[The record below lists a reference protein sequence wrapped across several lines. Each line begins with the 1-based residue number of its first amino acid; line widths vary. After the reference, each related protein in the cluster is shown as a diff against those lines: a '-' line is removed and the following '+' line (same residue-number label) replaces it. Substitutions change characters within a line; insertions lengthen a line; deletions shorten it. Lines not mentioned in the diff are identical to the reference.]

1 MTETTA
7 APDVAWAKAPL
18 DRQALR
24 TTLSNFHTLSYRNT
38 VDGFLASAK
47 NSGTHWVKFMLSNA
61 MAAQWG
67 KPAPARTTGEAADDF
82 IGPAKA
88 RRRYPE
94 LPNIGRTHTIPSALL
109 TPAPVRALFPLKPT
123 VVLVRDIRQAMLS
136 NYVKWRDDYGVSL
149 AEYVRGAPGGKRFIA
164 DVWWYVLFFNRWGD
178 MARAGAPVLVARYED
193 VQADPAGQI
202 RRMADHWKLGL
213 DDAAIAAGA
222 AVSGREAMRALQD
235 PNFQEV
241 IIPKAEVRNQVAF
254 SAEDEAF
261 LDAVFVRYLRHDF
274 GYGYPGRR

>member
-1 MTETTA
+1 MTNDSA
-7 APDVAWAKAPL
+7 APDVSWAKAQL

-24 TTLSNFHTLSYRNT
+24 TTLSNFHTLSHGKV

-67 KPAPARTTGEAADDF
+67 KPPPARTTGEAADDF
-82 IGPAKA
+82 IGPAKTK
-88 RRRYPE
+88 RRYPD

-109 TPAPVRALFPLKPT
+109 TGGIGKAVAPLKPT

-149 AEYVRGAPGGKRFIA
+149 SEYVRGAPEGKRYIA

-178 MARAGAPVLVARYED
+178 LAKHGAPVLVARYED
-193 VQADPAGQI
+193 IQQDPAGQI
-202 RRMADHWKLGL
+202 RRMAEHWKLNLGE
-213 DDAAIAAGA
+213 DAIAAGA
-222 AVSGREAMRALQD
+222 AASGREKMRALQD

-241 IIPKAEVRNQVAF
+241 IIPKAEDRARVAF
-254 SAEDEAF
+254 SPEDLAF
-261 LDAVFVRYLRHDF
+261 LDAVFARYLRHDF
-274 GYGYPGRR
+274 GYGYPKG

>member
-1 MTETTA
+1 MTNDSA

-24 TTLSNFHTLSYRNT
+24 TTLSNFHTLSYGKV

-67 KPAPARTTGEAADDF
+67 KPPPARTTGEAADDF
-82 IGPAKA
+82 IGPAKTP
-88 RRRYPE
+88 RRHPD

-109 TPAPVRALFPLKPT
+109 ATPAGQALAPLKPT

-149 AEYVRGAPGGKRFIA
+149 SEYVRGAPEGKRYIA

-178 MARAGAPVLVARYED
+178 MAAAGAPILVARYED
-193 VQADPAGQI
+193 IQKDPAAEI
-202 RRMADHWKLGL
+202 RRMAGHWKLGL
-213 DDAAIAAGA
+213 GEDAIAAGA
-222 AVSGREAMRALQD
+222 AVSGRETMRRMQD
-235 PNFQEV
+235 PGFQEV
-241 IIPKAEVRNQVAF
+241 IIPREEDRRRVAF
-254 SAEDEAF
+254 SARDEAF
-261 LDAVFVRYLRHDF
+261 LDAVFARYLRHDF
-274 GYGYPGRR
+274 GYGYPRS